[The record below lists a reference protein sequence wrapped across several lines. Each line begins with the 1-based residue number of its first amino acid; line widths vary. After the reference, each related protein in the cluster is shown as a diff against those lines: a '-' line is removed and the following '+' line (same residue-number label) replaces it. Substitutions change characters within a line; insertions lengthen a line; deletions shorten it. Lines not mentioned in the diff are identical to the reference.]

1 MGRHKQVLYV
11 GALVDLNYG
20 EAENGSTAEEVV
32 VQWLHTD
39 HAMQSE
45 RKKEWIVGGVTE
57 ARVLAGPYDCTLF
70 QEPFIKFV
78 RT

>member
-45 RKKEWIVGGVTE
+45 RKKE
-57 ARVLAGPYDCTLF
+57 
-70 QEPFIKFV
+70 
-78 RT
+78 